1 MNLSTSRRNIL
12 ARAAAPYRHVDLA
25 RFSRAPNRPAVDRPA
40 ARPQA
45 PGRAGATCPSRRD
58 RGVRPEPCAL
68 GDRRHHQRARQAAAV
83 ATGAARVR
91 GRKARADRFGALA
104 ANGRPILD
112 QLLVCSSRDAHL
124 GLGPETRRLDARTD
138 LGPSEGNTRVL
149 GEEVRPGERPQL
161 GDGLVLVLN
170 PAASAMPTADSR
182 DLRGQD
188 LVSRAHTCRPLQTR
202 FDLDLGV
209 PPGRILISRPRSRP

>member
-1 MNLSTSRRNIL
+1 VLRLLIDTSTWL
-12 ARAAAPYRHVDLA
+12 DLA
-25 RFSRAPNRPAVDRPA
+25 GRRTGQQWIVPLRVLKHQGALELLVPPVVIEEFDRN
-40 ARPQA
+40 
-45 PGRAGATCPSRRD
+45 
-58 RGVRPEPCAL
+58 
-68 GDRRHHQRARQAAAV
+68 
-83 ATGAARVR
+83 RVR
-91 GRKARADRFGALA
+91 SETAVTTSVLDRLRQLRRELREYAGEKHEQIASARS
-104 ANGRPILD
+104 RPTAV
-112 QLLVCSSRDAHL
+112 QYSTRSHL